1 VYSLF
6 RSLSVVECSAFIAAP
21 LAAMTLAQLGAE
33 VIRVDNIGGGLDY
46 RRWPLAKG
54 SGRSLYWA
62 GLNKGKRSVAVDL
75 RKPEGRELVQRLA
88 TREGPNAGVLLTNF
102 AEVPWLAQ
110 AELEKKRADA
120 ISVVVQGSP
129 DGAPA
134 VDYTIN
140 CAVGFPELT
149 GPDTRP
155 VNHVLPAWD
164 IGCGLHAALGILG
177 AMRYREETGKGQ
189 RVEVSLSDIAMAMVG
204 NLGQIAEVEINDEDR
219 KPLGNDLFGAFG
231 RDFETSDGERIMV
244 VAITV
249 KQWRNLCRVCTMEPQ
264 VAALESALGTDF
276 TDEGQRFEWREVL
289 FALVAKWISAHSLAE
304 VGRLFDEAGLSWGP
318 YQSVRR
324 MLQTDKRA
332 SSENPMFERVDH
344 PEIGSY
350 LTPGSPIVFKALA
363 REPVAP
369 APMLGADTEAVLA
382 ERLGLSS
389 GEIGRLH
396 DEGIVAG
403 PNTNGA

>member
-1 VYSLF
+1 MYSLF

-33 VIRVDNIGGGLDY
+33 VIRVDMIGGGLDY
-46 RRWPLAKG
+46 KRWPLTKDT
-54 SGRSLYWA
+54 GRSLYWA
-62 GLNKGKRSVAVDL
+62 GLNKGKRSVAIDL
-75 RKPEGRELVQRLA
+75 RKPEGRELVQQLA
-88 TREGPNAGVLLTNF
+88 TRPGPNAGMLLTNF

-164 IGCGLHAALGILG
+164 IGCGLHAALGLLG
-177 AMRYREETGKGQ
+177 AMRHREETGKGQ

-204 NLGQIAEVEINDEDR
+204 NLGQIAEVQINDEDR
-219 KPLGNDLFGAFG
+219 RPLGNDLFGAFG
-231 RDFETSDGERIMV
+231 RDFETACGKRIMV

-249 KQWRNLCRVCTMEPQ
+249 KQWKNLCRVCGIETQ
-264 VAALESALGTDF
+264 VKALETALDADF
-276 TDEGQRFEWREVL
+276 NDEGQRFIWREVL
-289 FALVAKWISAHSLAE
+289 FALVAKWIAAHPLAE
-304 VGRLFDEAGLSWGP
+304 IEAVFDAAGLSWGP
-318 YQSVRR
+318 YQSVRE
-324 MLQTDKRA
+324 MLASDKRA
-332 SSENPMFERVDH
+332 TAENPMFELVEH
-344 PEIGSY
+344 TGIGSY
-350 LTPGSPIVFKALA
+350 LTPGSPIVFKGLD
-363 REPVAP
+363 RQPVRSAP
-369 APMLGADTEAVLA
+369 VLGQDTDEILA
-382 ERLGLSS
+382 ERLGLGS
-389 GEIGRLH
+389 GAIGKLH
-396 DEGIVAG
+396 DAGIIAG
-403 PNTNGA
+403 PDA

>member
-33 VIRVDNIGGGLDY
+33 VIRVDMIGGGLDY
-46 RRWPLAKG
+46 KRWPLTKDT
-54 SGRSLYWA
+54 GRSLYWA

-75 RKPEGRELVQRLA
+75 RKPEGRELVQQLA
-88 TREGPNAGVLLTNF
+88 TRPGPNAGVLLTNF

-164 IGCGLHAALGILG
+164 IGCGLHAALGMLG
-177 AMRYREETGKGQ
+177 AIRHREETGTGQ

-204 NLGQIAEVEINDEDR
+204 NLGQIAEVQINDEDR

-231 RDFETSDGERIMV
+231 RDFETACGKRIMV

-249 KQWRNLCRVCTMEPQ
+249 KQWKNLCRVCGIEAQ
-264 VAALESALGTDF
+264 VKALETALDVDF
-276 TDEGQRFEWREVL
+276 NDEGQRFTWREVL
-289 FALVAKWISAHSLAE
+289 FALVAKWIAAHPLAE
-304 VGRLFDEAGLSWGP
+304 IGAVFDSAGLSWGP
-318 YQSVRR
+318 YQSVRE
-324 MLQTDKRA
+324 MLASDKRA
-332 SSENPMFERVDH
+332 TAENPMFEQVAH
-344 PEIGSY
+344 TGIGSY
-350 LTPGSPIVFKALA
+350 LTPGSPIVFKGLE
-363 REPVAP
+363 REAVRP
-369 APMLGADTEAVLA
+369 APVLGQDTDEILA
-382 ERLGLSS
+382 ELLGLDS
-389 GEIGRLH
+389 GAIGKLH
-396 DEGIVAG
+396 DAGIIAG
-403 PNTNGA
+403 PDA

>member
-1 VYSLF
+1 MYSLF

-33 VIRVDNIGGGLDY
+33 VIRVDMIGGGLDY
-46 RRWPLAKG
+46 KRWPLTKDT
-54 SGRSLYWA
+54 GRSLYWA

-75 RKPEGRELVQRLA
+75 RKPEGRELVQELA
-88 TREGPNAGVLLTNF
+88 TRPGPNAGVLLTNF

-164 IGCGLHAALGILG
+164 IGCGLHAALGMLG
-177 AMRYREETGKGQ
+177 AIRQREETGKGQ

-204 NLGQIAEVEINDEDR
+204 NLGQIAEVQVNDDDR
-219 KPLGNDLFGAFG
+219 KPIGNDLFGAFG
-231 RDFETSDGERIMV
+231 RDFETADGKRIMV

-249 KQWRNLCRVCTMEPQ
+249 KQWKNLCRVCGIEAR
-264 VAALESALGTDF
+264 VKALETALEVDF
-276 TDEGQRFEWREVL
+276 ADEGQRFTWREVL
-289 FALVAKWISAHSLAE
+289 FALVAKWIAAHPLTE
-304 VGRLFDEAGLSWGP
+304 IGDLFDAAGLSWGP
-318 YQSVRR
+318 YQSVRE
-324 MLQTDKRA
+324 MLATDKRA
-332 SSENPMFERVDH
+332 STANPMFEQVAH
-344 PEIGSY
+344 TGIGSY
-350 LTPGSPIVFKALA
+350 LTPGSPIVFKALP
-363 REPVAP
+363 REPVRP
-369 APMLGADTEAVLA
+369 APVLGQDTDEILA
-382 ERLGLSS
+382 ERLGLDS
-389 GEIGRLH
+389 GAIGKLH
-396 DEGIVAG
+396 DDGIVAG
-403 PNTNGA
+403 PDA

>member
-33 VIRVDNIGGGLDY
+33 VIRVDMIGGGLDY
-46 RRWPLAKG
+46 KRWPLTKDT
-54 SGRSLYWA
+54 GRSLYWA
-62 GLNKGKRSVAVDL
+62 GLNKGKRSVAIDL
-75 RKPEGRELVQRLA
+75 RKPEGRELVQQLA
-88 TREGPNAGVLLTNF
+88 TRPGPNAGMLLTNF

-164 IGCGLHAALGILG
+164 IGCGLHAALGLLG
-177 AMRYREETGKGQ
+177 AMRHREETGKGQ

-204 NLGQIAEVEINDEDR
+204 NLGQIAEVQINDEDR
-219 KPLGNDLFGAFG
+219 RPLGNDLFGAFG
-231 RDFETSDGERIMV
+231 RDFETACGKRIMV

-249 KQWRNLCRVCTMEPQ
+249 KQWKNLCRVCGIETQ
-264 VAALESALGTDF
+264 VKALETALDADF
-276 TDEGQRFEWREVL
+276 NDEGQRFIWREVL
-289 FALVAKWISAHSLAE
+289 FALVAKWIAAHPLAE
-304 VGRLFDEAGLSWGP
+304 IEAVFDAAGLSWGP
-318 YQSVRR
+318 YQSVRE
-324 MLQTDKRA
+324 MLASDKRA
-332 SSENPMFERVDH
+332 TAENPMFELVEH
-344 PEIGSY
+344 TGIGSY
-350 LTPGSPIVFKALA
+350 LTPGSPIVFKGLD
-363 REPVAP
+363 RQPVRSAP
-369 APMLGADTEAVLA
+369 VLGQDTDEILA
-382 ERLGLSS
+382 ERLGLGS
-389 GEIGRLH
+389 GAIGKLH
-396 DEGIVAG
+396 DAGIIAG
-403 PNTNGA
+403 PDA